1 MVNSVFFKKKKDF
14 FTLEEVLKI
23 TESRFVNKN
32 QDLSVKILGV
42 APIDKAGPSEI
53 SFINSGSYVK
63 NLQDSKAGFCF
74 LEEKYITKVPSNM
87 IGLINPNPYFAYAQ
101 LLQNFYE
108 LKEEKISDISSNISQ
123 KAIIE
128 KSAIIGA
135 GAKIKSGVYIGHN
148 VKIGINCSIGV
159 NSVIMDNCQI
169 GDNAVINQLA
179 SISYAIIG
187 NNVIIHNGVA
197 IGQDGFGFA
206 HNKGVNHK
214 ILQLGA
220 VIIGDNVEIGANSCI
235 DRGALEDTYIGNGVK
250 IDNLVQ
256 IAHNV
261 VVGDGTVIAGCA
273 AIAGSAKIGRFVQ
286 VGGGANISGHITISD
301 GTKIAGMSGVM
312 RDTTPMQIIGGIP
325 ALPIK
330 QWHRLNVKL
339 MQITK
344 GNSLENKDSND

>member
-23 TESRFVNKN
+23 TESRFTNKN
-32 QDLSVKILGV
+32 QDLSVKISGV
-42 APIDKAGPSEI
+42 ATLDKAESSEI
-53 SFINSGSYVK
+53 SFINSGAYANNLK
-63 NLQDSKAGFCF
+63 NSRAGFCF
-74 LEEKYITKVPSNM
+74 LEEKYINKVPPTM

-101 LLQNFYE
+101 LLQSFYE
-108 LKEEKISDISSNISQ
+108 SKEDDYNISPNISPS
-123 KAIIE
+123 AVIE
-128 KSAIIGA
+128 KSAIIGS
-135 GAKIKSGVYIGHN
+135 GAKIKAGAYIGHN

-159 NSVIMDNCQI
+159 NVVINDNCQI
-169 GDNAVINQLA
+169 GDNATINQLV

-187 NNVIIHNGVA
+187 NNVVIHNGVA

-220 VIIGDNVEIGANSCI
+220 VIIGNDVEIGANSCI
-235 DRGALEDTYIGNGVK
+235 DRGALEDTSIGNGVK

-261 VVGDGTVIAGCA
+261 IIGDGTVMAGCA

-286 VGGGANISGHITISD
+286 IGGGANISGHITIAD

-312 RDTTPMQIIGGIP
+312 RDTEPMQVIGGIP
-325 ALPIK
+325 ALPIN

-339 MQITK
+339 MQLAQGK
-344 GNSLENKDSND
+344 NEGN